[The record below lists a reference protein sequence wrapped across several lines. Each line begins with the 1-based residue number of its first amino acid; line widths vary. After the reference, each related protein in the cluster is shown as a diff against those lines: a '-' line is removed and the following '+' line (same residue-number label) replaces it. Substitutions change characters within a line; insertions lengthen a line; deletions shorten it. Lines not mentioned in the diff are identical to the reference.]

1 MSWAQSGC
9 AHSVDI
15 IIESIASSRDLC
27 NTLKA
32 KAFLCSCVQ
41 QHSCVHRKLI
51 LVSFVFTVM
60 KIRWIL
66 IPAEKQS

>member
-9 AHSVDI
+9 AHSLDI
-15 IIESIASSRDLC
+15 IIE